1 MARKLHERDTWSAS
15 GSPVTMR
22 FLLPLLVCLFGI
34 QPLAHAEG
42 GCPAGTVPEGGPG
55 ASSCR
60 PLPGP
65 GQPGAQAPSG
75 PRSVTYIERWGAVAM
90 DTHATANVGAS
101 HDKSS
106 RTEAERIAMENCLS
120 LGSRKCELIST
131 YSNGCVALAE
141 STAHFGIASRPT
153 PSDAQGA
160 AMKQCD
166 EASCKVVFTDCS
178 KAIAVR

>member
-1 MARKLHERDTWSAS
+1 
-15 GSPVTMR
+15 
-22 FLLPLLVCLFGI
+22 
-34 QPLAHAEG
+34 
-42 GCPAGTVPEGGPG
+42 
-55 ASSCR
+55 
-60 PLPGP
+60 
-65 GQPGAQAPSG
+65 
-75 PRSVTYIERWGAVAM
+75 M

-166 EASCKVVFTDCS
+166 EASCKVVFADCS